1 MVHIF
6 SIITIIYT
14 YYHNHGEIMDT
25 YGSTN
30 EIIKNSIK
38 GLNMPEKIRIFD
50 TTLRDGEQTPGVSLT
65 PDEKVKIAINLNN
78 LGVDIIEA
86 GFPISSHGEQEAIKK
101 ITSLNLNAEIC
112 GLARAVEKDID
123 IAVDCGVDSIHT
135 FIATSP
141 LHRKYK
147 LKMDKEQ
154 IIDKAVESIEYI
166 KERGLKV
173 EFSAEDATRTELD
186 YLIEVYK
193 NAVDAGADRINVPDT
208 VGVMIPRAMTYL
220 ISEIKKEISVPIA
233 VHCHNDFGLAVANSI
248 GAVEGG
254 AEQIHCTINGLG
266 ERAGNASLEEAVMSL
281 KMIYG
286 VESNIKTE
294 KLTEISK
301 LVSNLTGIKNQPN
314 KAIVG
319 ENSFA
324 HESGIHAHGVL
335 AHALTYEPIDPEIV
349 GQKRK
354 IILGK
359 HTGTHAILSKLK
371 ELHYIVGENIT
382 EEQFNEISKRIK
394 DAGDKGK
401 MITDLEVIAIVDDI
415 TERTAESERTVNL
428 EQIAVMT
435 GNKIIP
441 TASVSLI
448 INNERYITSKVGVGP
463 VDAALK
469 AICSIT
475 GEKVKIKEYHI
486 NAITGG
492 TDALAEVIVILE
504 GHGKEITA
512 KAANEDIVRASVEA
526 IINGINKIMK

>member
-1 MVHIF
+1 MKPYAQV
-6 SIITIIYT
+6 
-14 YYHNHGEIMDT
+14 ND
-25 YGSTN
+25 
-30 EIIKNSIK
+30 IIKNAIK
-38 GLNMPEKIRIFD
+38 NTDIPKNIRIFD

-65 PDEKVKIAINLNN
+65 PDEKVEIAVNLNN
-78 LGVDIIEA
+78 IGVDVIEA
-86 GFPISSHGEQEAIKK
+86 GFPVSSRGEQEAIKK
-101 ITSLNLNAEIC
+101 ITSLNMDAEIC
-112 GLARAVEKDID
+112 GLARAVKKDID
-123 IAVDCGVDSIHT
+123 VAIDCGVDSIHT

-141 LHRKYK
+141 LHREYK
-147 LKMDKEQ
+147 LKMDKEE
-154 IIDKAVESIEYI
+154 IIRKAVDAIEYI
-166 KERGLKV
+166 KEHGLKV

-208 VGVMIPRAMTYL
+208 VGVMIPKAMEYL
-220 ISEIKKEISVPIA
+220 IRELKNEINVPIS
-233 VHCHNDFGLAVANSI
+233 VHCHNDFGLAVANSL

-254 AEQIHCTINGLG
+254 AQQIHCTVNGLG

-286 VESNIKTE
+286 IETSIKTE
-294 KLTEISK
+294 KLTEISN
-301 LVSNLTGIKNQPN
+301 LVSRLTGIKTQPN
-314 KAIVG
+314 KAVVG

-335 AHALTYEPIDPEIV
+335 AHALTYEPIPPEIV

-359 HTGTHAILSKLK
+359 HTGTHAIQSKLK
-371 ELHYIVGENIT
+371 ELGFEVGENISD
-382 EEQFNEISKRIK
+382 EQFKEIINRIK
-394 DAGDKGK
+394 DIGDKGK
-401 MITDLEVIAIVDDI
+401 MITDADVIAIVEDI
-415 TERTAESERTVNL
+415 TKRTVKSERIVNL

-435 GNKIIP
+435 GNKVIP
-441 TASVSLI
+441 TASVALI

-469 AICSIT
+469 AIQSII
-475 GEKVKIKEYHI
+475 GEKIKIKEYHI

-492 TDALAEVIVILE
+492 TDALAEVIVKLE
-504 GHGKEITA
+504 GYGKEITT

-526 IINGINKIMK
+526 IIDGINKIME

>member
-1 MVHIF
+1 MKPYAEV
-6 SIITIIYT
+6 
-14 YYHNHGEIMDT
+14 ND
-25 YGSTN
+25 
-30 EIIKNSIK
+30 IIKNAIK
-38 GLNMPEKIRIFD
+38 NTNIPKSIRIFD

-65 PDEKVKIAINLNN
+65 PDEKVEIAVNLNN
-78 LGVDIIEA
+78 IGVDVIEA
-86 GFPISSHGEQEAIKK
+86 GFPVSSRGEQEAIKK
-101 ITSLNLNAEIC
+101 ITSLNMEAEIC
-112 GLARAVEKDID
+112 GLARAVKKDID
-123 IAVDCGVDSIHT
+123 VAIDCGVDSIHT

-147 LKMDKEQ
+147 LKMDKEE
-154 IIDKAVESIEYI
+154 IIGKAVDAIEYI
-166 KERGLKV
+166 KEHGVKV

-208 VGVMIPRAMTYL
+208 VGVMIPRAMEYL
-220 ISEIKKEISVPIA
+220 IRELKKEINVPIS
-233 VHCHNDFGLAVANSI
+233 VHCHNDFGLAVANSL

-286 VESNIKTE
+286 IETSIKTE
-294 KLTEISK
+294 KLTEISN
-301 LVSNLTGIKNQPN
+301 LVSKLTGIKTQPN
-314 KAIVG
+314 KAVVG

-335 AHALTYEPIDPEIV
+335 AHALTYEPIPPEIV

-359 HTGTHAILSKLK
+359 HTGTHAIQSKLK
-371 ELHYIVGENIT
+371 ELGFEVGENIS
-382 EEQFNEISKRIK
+382 EEQFKEIITRIK
-394 DAGDKGK
+394 DIGDKGK
-401 MITDLEVIAIVDDI
+401 MITDADVIAIVEDI
-415 TERTAESERTVNL
+415 TKRTVKSERIVNL

-435 GNKIIP
+435 GNKVIP
-441 TASVSLI
+441 TASVALI
-448 INNERYITSKVGVGP
+448 INNEKYITSKVGVGP

-469 AICSIT
+469 AIQSII
-475 GEKVKIKEYHI
+475 GEKIKIKEYHI

-492 TDALAEVIVILE
+492 TDALAEVIVKLE
-504 GHGKEITA
+504 GYGKEITA

-526 IINGINKIMK
+526 IIDGINKIMEKNNK